1 MAWRSGIST
10 LLILGLHSIRSRFG
24 LGCFKGADLG
34 AEFLHRSFIRLVLTG
49 GGIVTGTLVEQAQK
63 ADGIHRAEVISKDCD
78 SLAVEV
84 DGIGVIRGGAH
95 KISGGGDGIQTAGIE
110 VNEHERFEERI
121 SWG

>member
-1 MAWRSGIST
+1 
-10 LLILGLHSIRSRFG
+10 
-24 LGCFKGADLG
+24 
-34 AEFLHRSFIRLVLTG
+34 
-49 GGIVTGTLVEQAQK
+49 
-63 ADGIHRAEVISKDCD
+63 VIGKDCD

-84 DGIGVIRGGAH
+84 DGIVVIRVGAH